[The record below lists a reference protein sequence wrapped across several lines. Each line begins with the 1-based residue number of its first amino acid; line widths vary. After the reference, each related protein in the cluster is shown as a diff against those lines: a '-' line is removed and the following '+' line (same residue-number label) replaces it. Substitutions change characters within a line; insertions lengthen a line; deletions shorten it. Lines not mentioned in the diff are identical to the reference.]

1 MLIAPTNNIYLI
13 RKSVRIYNNKII
25 IATAKAFTELQN
37 QEDHNKSINKDLAIE
52 KAEPEHHMK
61 HGNTL

>member
-25 IATAKAFTELQN
+25 IATAKAVTELQN